1 MFRCGRKRHCMQC
14 KFCNTEMEEGRLY
27 CPECGKRQDVEVQP
41 EAEEKKAEP
50 KKGNLLTIVF
60 GVIAVLAVAALL
72 VVLLLGNNQGNAPA
86 PNSPTNAPTTEAT
99 TKEPQGEVTEGAF
112 VENAGTKV
120 AVLDDTELTMDIL
133 QMFYA
138 TVINSFLEDY
148 GSSLSSFGLDITKS
162 LAEQKYPYEDAEN
175 WEEFFMLLAIERW
188 KNCVGLS
195 KLAKE
200 QGFTMDQDMYTM
212 IDEQIASL
220 EELAKERNYTSATA
234 MIQAYYGEACT
245 VESYKKFLTMDTEAN
260 AFYYSVI
267 EVTDDQVKDYFAA
280 HKDELA
286 EKKITEDGKLVSAV
300 RHILICPEG
309 GTKSEDG
316 KTTIYSDAEW
326 AAALTEAEKVLKEW
340 KDGEATEVT
349 FSALVKKYTDDE
361 ASASTG
367 GLYENVANNNQYVPE
382 FQNWSIDPARK
393 TGDTEI
399 VKTSYGYHIMYFVS
413 GEQEYMYYSRI
424 LLQNENVDEMEKAL
438 EEHMKDKKETVEYEK
453 ITLQNIY
460 EGL

>member
-1 MFRCGRKRHCMQC
+1 MQC

-27 CPECGKRQDVEVQP
+27 CPECGKRQDVDTQIP
-41 EAEEKKAEP
+41 AEEKKSDP
-50 KKGNLLTIVF
+50 KKGNLLTVIF
-60 GVIAVLAVAALL
+60 GVVAVLAVAALL
-72 VVLLLGNNQGNAPA
+72 VVLLLGNNQGNTSATG
-86 PNSPTNAPTTEAT
+86 NGTTNTPTTEAT
-99 TKEPQGEVTEGAF
+99 TKEPQGEVTEGTF

-120 AVLDDTELTMDIL
+120 AVLGDVELTMDTL
-133 QMFYA
+133 QMFYV
-138 TVINSFLEDY
+138 TVINSFLQDY
-148 GSSLSSFGLDITKS
+148 GTQLSTFGLDLTKP

-175 WEEFFMLLAIERW
+175 WEEFFMILAIERW

-195 KLAKE
+195 MLAKQ
-200 QGFTMDQDMYTM
+200 QGFTMDQEMYTM
-212 IDEQIASL
+212 IDEQMASL
-220 EELAKERNYTSATA
+220 DKLAKERNFTSATA
-234 MIQAYYGEACT
+234 MIQSYYGAACSL
-245 VESYKKFLTMDTEAN
+245 ESYKKFLTMDTEAN
-260 AFYYSVI
+260 AFYYSVL

-382 FQNWSIDPARK
+382 FQNWAIDPVRK

-413 GEQEYMYYSRI
+413 GEQEYMYYSRV
-424 LLQNENVDEMEKAL
+424 LLQNENVEKMEKTL
-438 EEHMKDKKETVEYEK
+438 QEHLKDKKETVEYEK
-453 ITLQNIY
+453 ITLQNVY